1 MREISEATVPS
12 LDVDTI
18 VSVLAESPVTVA
30 VLYGSHARD
39 EATGRSDID
48 LAVAF
53 EETLSS
59 IDRTRARLALIERL
73 SVELETDDI
82 DVVPLSRTPPDLLR
96 EVRADGIVLYGSE
109 ESVPRVSNTESKV
122 EAETHED
129 RLAQFDELL
138 TDIRRVV

>member
-1 MREISEATVPS
+1 MRESSEATVPS

-30 VLYGSHARD
+30 VLYGSHARG
-39 EATGRSDID
+39 EATGQSDID

-53 EETLSS
+53 EEELSS

-82 DVVPLSRTPPDLLR
+82 DVVPLSRATPALLR
-96 EVRADGIVLYGSE
+96 EIRSDGIVLYGSE
-109 ESVPRVSNTESKV
+109 ESVPRVSTTESNV
-122 EAETHED
+122 ETETHED

>member
-12 LDVDTI
+12 LDVDMI

-39 EATGRSDID
+39 EAIDRSDID

-53 EETLSS
+53 EEELSS

-82 DVVPLSRTPPDLLR
+82 DVVPLSRAPPALLR

>member
-1 MREISEATVPS
+1 MRKISEATVPS
-12 LDVDTI
+12 LDIDTI
-18 VSVLAESPVTVA
+18 VSVLSESPVTVA

-39 EATGRSDID
+39 EATDRSDID

-96 EVRADGIVLYGSE
+96 EVRADGIVLCGSK

>member
-1 MREISEATVPS
+1 MRKISEATVPS
-12 LDVDTI
+12 LDIDTI
-18 VSVLAESPVTVA
+18 VSVLSESPVTVA

-39 EATGRSDID
+39 EATDRSDID

-109 ESVPRVSNTESKV
+109 EFVPRVSNTESKV